1 MGGSGG
7 AVGSGGSGGSGRYTV
22 ISADGHAGAGM
33 DVYREFLDPAWH
45 EEFDAWRGR
54 YRNPFRDLQGDGRT
68 RNWDDERRI
77 AELAADGIVA
87 EVVFPNTVPPFFPT
101 GQLLARPPSSAHSYA
116 RRLAGIRAHNRWL
129 AQWCGGANAVRR
141 AGLAQVFLNDV
152 DDAVAEA
159 VWAKES
165 GLAGILIPTTPPDAT
180 GILPLYAPEWDR
192 LWEVC
197 QDLELAV
204 VNHGGSGS
212 PDYGDYPAATFLWI
226 AEATLF
232 SRRPLTHMLLSGA
245 FARFPRLKFAI
256 TEQGAAWVPPL
267 LRQLDAY
274 HAQMASGRIGEL
286 KYTEADR
293 LPEPPSVYFARNC
306 WVGASFPSPTE
317 AAARHELGVDRY
329 MWGADYPHDEGT
341 YPYTRESLRRSF
353 HDASPE
359 ELRAIL
365 AGNAATLY
373 GFDLAALDAL
383 AAEVG
388 PTHAEV
394 SEPLATVP
402 EHSNSPAFTRS

>member
-1 MGGSGG
+1 MDSAGSQE
-7 AVGSGGSGGSGRYTV
+7 SSRYTV

-33 DVYREFLDPAWH
+33 DMYREFLDPQWLD
-45 EEFDAWRGR
+45 EFDAWRDR
-54 YRNPFRDLQGDGRT
+54 YRNPFRDLQGDRRT
-68 RNWDDERRI
+68 RNWDDDRRI
-77 AELAADGIVA
+77 AELEADGIVA

-101 GQLLARPPSSAHSYA
+101 GQLVARPPTERSYA

-129 AQWCGGANAVRR
+129 AAWCGGANAVRR
-141 AGLAQVFLNDV
+141 AGLAQVFLNNI

-159 VWAKES
+159 KWAKEA

-197 QDLELAV
+197 EDLELAV

-212 PDYGDYPAATFLWI
+212 PDYGPYPAATFLWI

-256 TEQGAAWVPPL
+256 TEQGAAWIPPVL
-267 LRQLDAY
+267 AALDGF
-274 HAQMASGRIGEL
+274 HAQMATGRIGEL

-293 LPEPPSVYFARNC
+293 LPEAPSTYFARNC
-306 WVGASFPSPTE
+306 WVGSSFPSPTE
-317 AAARHELGVDRY
+317 AEARHALGLDRY

-353 HDASPE
+353 HTAPPS

-365 AGNAATLY
+365 AGNAAELY
-373 GFDLAALDAL
+373 GFDLVALDAL
-383 AAEVG
+383 AAKVG
-388 PTHAEV
+388 PTHAEIA
-394 SEPLATVP
+394 EPLTSVP
-402 EHSNSPAFTRS
+402 QDSNSPAFTRS

>member
-1 MGGSGG
+1 MGGS
-7 AVGSGGSGGSGRYTV
+7 SGGSGSGRYTV

-159 VWAKES
+159 VWAKEN

-180 GILPLYAPEWDR
+180 GIPPLYAPQWDR

-394 SEPLATVP
+394 AEPLATVP
-402 EHSNSPAFTRS
+402 EDSNSPAFTRS

>member
-1 MGGSGG
+1 MGGSSG
-7 AVGSGGSGGSGRYTV
+7 ASGSGRYTV

-159 VWAKES
+159 VWAKEN

-180 GILPLYAPEWDR
+180 GIPPLYAPQWDR

-394 SEPLATVP
+394 AEPLATVP
-402 EHSNSPAFTRS
+402 EDSNSPAFTRS